1 MGWVRTIC
9 KKEALS
15 MFAKLSDA
23 NELNGKTFD
32 ELWKPRE
39 ASVTIETPKK
49 KSKK

>member
-1 MGWVRTIC
+1 
-9 KKEALS
+9 
-15 MFAKLSDA
+15 
-23 NELNGKTFD
+23 LNGKTFD

>member
-1 MGWVRTIC
+1 M
-9 KKEALS
+9 
-15 MFAKLSDA
+15 SDA
-23 NELNGKTFD
+23 NELNGRKFD